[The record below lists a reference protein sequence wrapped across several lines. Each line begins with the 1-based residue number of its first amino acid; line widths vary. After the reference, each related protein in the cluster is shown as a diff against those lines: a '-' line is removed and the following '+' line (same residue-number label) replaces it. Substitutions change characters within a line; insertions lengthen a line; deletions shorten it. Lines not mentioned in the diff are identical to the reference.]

1 MAYNKQSKINNTES
15 DIFEKV
21 VKINRVN
28 KVVKGGKRLAFRVF
42 VVCGNK
48 SGQVGLGIASAKEV
62 PSAIKKA
69 LEKAKKNMISVNLYH
84 DTIPH
89 EVISKFGASKVIIK
103 PAKEGTGVIAGGS
116 LRTIMELLGIKNVV
130 GKSIGSRN
138 PINLAHASIK
148 ALLQLKDKE
157 TEEAERNIKFSSVSR
172 DGK

>member
-1 MAYNKQSKINNTES
+1 MAYNNKNNSNSSES
-15 DIFEKV
+15 DLFEKV

-48 SGQVGLGIASAKEV
+48 NGQVGLGVASAKEV

-69 LEKAKKNMISVNLYH
+69 LEKAKKNLISINLYH

-89 EVISKFGASKVIIK
+89 EVVSKFGASKVIIK
-103 PAKEGTGVIAGGS
+103 PAKQGTGVIAGGS

-138 PINLAHASIK
+138 PINLAHASLK
-148 ALLQLKDKE
+148 ALLMLKNKK